1 MTKRVTKCYKSRS
14 HGWWERLISFYGG
27 DDGSFVGF
35 IEVGVGFGDLFE
47 GVANEVSDDGEVGT
61 EVDDHRDKGV
71 A

>member
-1 MTKRVTKCYKSRS
+1 MI
-14 HGWWERLISFYGG
+14 LFYGG

-47 GVANEVSDDGEVGT
+47 GVADEVCDDGEVGT